1 MKKNRKSAAQR
12 ALYNMVHRPYVPK
25 DRFSAHAEYSLA
37 QADEEDARSRRSKDT
52 QF

>member
-12 ALYNMVHRPYVPK
+12 ALYNLKHRPYVPK
-25 DRFSAHAEYSLA
+25 DRFSAHAEEDYLIL
-37 QADEEDARSRRSKDT
+37 DEEDAHSRRSKDT